1 MCSRYTIIGTRILSE
16 RFGLPTIPPRYNAA
30 PGQRLPMITAED
42 QLTKSTFGIVRGDAG
57 RRINA
62 RIEGLEGKA
71 RGREER
77 CAIPASGFYEW
88 KTEEVRKEP
97 YYITFPDRE
106 LLSFAGIYDRRN
118 DAFAIVTQAASD
130 PVKSIHQRMPLI
142 LTEAGEREWLTGTT
156 PFSSDERIEIYRV
169 SRAINNPAAPDD
181 PSLILRTGRHDWW

>member
-16 RFGLPTIPPRYNAA
+16 RFGVPTISPRYNAA
-30 PGQRLPMITAED
+30 PGQLLPMITAEE
-42 QLTKSTFGIVRGDAG
+42 QLAEAIFGIIRDDGG
-57 RRINA
+57 LRINA
-62 RIEGLEGKA
+62 RVEGLEGKA

-88 KTEEVRKEP
+88 KTEGVRKEP

-130 PVKSIHQRMPLI
+130 PVSSIHQRMPFL
-142 LTEAGEREWLTGTT
+142 LTEAGEREWLAGTT
-156 PFSSDERIEIYRV
+156 PLPSDETIEIYRV
-169 SRAINNPAAPDD
+169 SRAINNPAVPDE
-181 PSLILRTGRHDWW
+181 PSLIRRPKQHEWW